1 MWIFPSN
8 CLIVNPLILLRTESL
23 LMQTKPFCA
32 DWLYW
37 AFHHYPVINS
47 HWEGV
52 ILAGNVFIIYIKTI
66 RILRIFRGEGNI
78 IQLAL
83 RGVYTCTQSYG
94 VQLGPQTIG
103 VMMPVIWAFVF
114 TFQAGSQ
121 GKRHQWSGIIKW
133 LIVSLEPHYCWII
146 FIKTLMIK
154 TRSWLFYQI
163 MFSLVF
169 LFCWSNLGSLIVEGL
184 LQWWGWLK
192 LCQWG
197 IIIMTK
203 LQLSNFWF
211 GNDCGLN
218 GSVGCL
224 TGYGGI

>member
-66 RILRIFRGEGNI
+66 RILRIQRGGE
-78 IQLAL
+78 
-83 RGVYTCTQSYG
+83 YYS
-94 VQLGPQTIG
+94 
-103 VMMPVIWAFVF
+103 
-114 TFQAGSQ
+114 AGSE
-121 GKRHQWSGIIKW
+121 GSVHLYTELWSTAGTSDHRCYDASDMSFCFYFSSWLSREEASVKW
-133 LIVSLEPHYCWII
+133 NNQMTDRVPRTSLLL
-146 FIKTLMIK
+146 KTLMIK
-154 TRSWLFYQI
+154 TRTWLFYQI

-184 LQWWGWLK
+184 LQCWGWLK

-218 GSVGCL
+218 GSVGGL